1 MAAHGT
7 ARTAPPAIAVAEY
20 QARIARTQEDMA
32 EERLDALL
40 LTSEDNYRYLTGFD
54 APVWQNLTRPRYLVV
69 PAAGPP
75 ILVVPA
81 GNIVITERTTPWI
94 TDVRTWVA
102 PDPVDDGV
110 SLVVDAL
117 KAAAGPFGRI
127 GAELGPESRLTMPVG
142 DFLRIR
148 EGIAPAEVADGDAML
163 RRLRMVKSPA
173 EIALMRYV
181 SQLVSDA
188 FEDLPDRLAVGD
200 TERVA
205 AARFQADVL
214 AGGGEKI
221 QYLVCTS
228 GRNGYPCINLG
239 PSDHALERGDV
250 LIIDTGVSYAGYY
263 CDFDRD
269 YAFGPPCDEVRRAYD
284 AVWRATEAGIAAAQ
298 PGATTTDVWRAQAE
312 VIAEANGVPLTK
324 EGFGAGRFGH
334 GVGLRM
340 CEPPSNSP
348 DDETVLTPN
357 MTLTIEPGIPF
368 TAHGRDGP
376 ERKILVHEENMV
388 VTEDGADLL
397 TRRAPPEIPVIG

>member
-1 MAAHGT
+1 MSTDTQSHLGSGT
-7 ARTAPPAIAVAEY
+7 A
-20 QARIARTQEDMA
+20 
-32 EERLDALL
+32 LDL
-40 LTSEDNYRYLTGFD
+40 R
-54 APVWQNLTRPRYLVV
+54 PV
-69 PAAGPP
+69 
-75 ILVVPA
+75 
-81 GNIVITERTTPWI
+81 
-94 TDVRTWVA
+94 
-102 PDPVDDGV
+102 
-110 SLVVDAL
+110 S
-117 KAAAGPFGRI
+117 GRI

-148 EGIAPAEVADGDAML
+148 DGIAPAEVGDGDAML
-163 RRLRMVKSPA
+163 RRLRMVKSTA

-181 SQLVSDA
+181 CQLVSDA
-188 FEDLPDRLAVGD
+188 FEGLPGRLSEGD

-205 AARFQADVL
+205 AARFQTDVL

-221 QYLVCTS
+221 QYLICTS

-239 PSDHALERGDV
+239 PTDHALERGDV

-269 YAFGPPCDEVRRAYD
+269 YSFGPPCDEVKRAYD
-284 AVWRATEAGIAAAQ
+284 AVWRATEAGIAAAR

-312 VIAEANGVPLTK
+312 VIAEADGVPLTK

-348 DDETVLTPN
+348 DDETVLLPN

-368 TAHGRDGP
+368 TVPGPDGP
-376 ERKILVHEENMV
+376 ERKILVHEENVV
-388 VTEDGADLL
+388 VTEDGGDLL
-397 TRRAPPEIPVIG
+397 TRRAPREMPEID